1 MYRVLI
7 FLLSLLSLTLLA
19 LILSV
24 TLWRDYERN
33 GAVSL
38 SRAFETALN
47 GYSREPELAAKT
59 GSELPALRQRLLYL
73 INTERVRARVPPLTL
88 GVNPAAQLHAENM
101 LAHDYRSHWDINGLT
116 PQMRYTLAGG
126 AGRVLLNLAGPVA
139 ISASG
144 DDGPEALRQAI
155 SGVHR
160 SFMSQPEDAA
170 NLLDPWHQSVS
181 LGVACNVSRCWVVQQ
196 FESSHVSFDELPA
209 ITGGDLSLAGQFA
222 PGLELDSVAI
232 WHHSY
237 PRPLSLGQLDATYIY
252 GYGQKPATFL
262 RPPPPAGRYYPD
274 ALVSYEWENGIDP
287 YTLEPSLSRSVAPH
301 LPVELAQSAAVPWT
315 TATQWEVAGPAFSI
329 AADLSPVLEKFGP
342 GVYTVQIWGK
352 QDEERAPL
360 TNYAIFVE

>member
-1 MYRVLI
+1 M
-7 FLLSLLSLTLLA
+7 
-19 LILSV
+19 
-24 TLWRDYERN
+24 
-33 GAVSL
+33 
-38 SRAFETALN
+38 N

-144 DDGPEALRQAI
+144 DDDPEALRQAI

-209 ITGGDLSLAGQFA
+209 ITGSSLSLAGRFP

-237 PRPLSLGQLDATYIY
+237 PRPLTLGQLDATYIY

-274 ALVSYEWENGIDP
+274 ALVGYEWKGGIDP

-301 LPVELAQSAAVPWT
+301 LPVEISPIRRRPLDHGNPMGSRRPSLLHSSGL
-315 TATQWEVAGPAFSI
+315 VASPGKIRPRRVHRPNLGQAGQGTGAPNQLHDFCGVKRIRFPSEYVI
-329 AADLSPVLEKFGP
+329 ALEI
-342 GVYTVQIWGK
+342 T
-352 QDEERAPL
+352 
-360 TNYAIFVE
+360 